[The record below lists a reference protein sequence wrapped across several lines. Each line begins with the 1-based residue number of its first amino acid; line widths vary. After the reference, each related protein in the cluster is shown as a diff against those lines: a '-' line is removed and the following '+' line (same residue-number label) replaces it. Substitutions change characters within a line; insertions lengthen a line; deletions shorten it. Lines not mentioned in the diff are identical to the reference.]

1 MDNKMSLSRRFAPRA
16 SVGLPVFN
24 GERYL
29 EESLDSLCAQRYDDF
44 EIVICDNAS
53 TDRTEEICRD
63 LAADDERVVYH
74 RQATN
79 RGASFN
85 YNDCFRRSR
94 GEFFTWLAHD
104 DLRAPTFLAECVG
117 VFDDAPG
124 SVVLVYPKALFIDAD
139 GEVIGPD
146 DYGVASHSA
155 APHRRLRAVV
165 ADRGAVNPLFGLI
178 RTSALDKTRLIGPF
192 TASDRVLLAEL
203 ALLGEIREVPKTL
216 IHRRLHDKMS
226 TAANPGNAERQRW
239 FDPGA
244 RAPVLP
250 RVPRLV
256 LEYSRSTLRVP
267 MSTTERAACLVTIP
281 TAMGLKG
288 TRVTLGRWRRGLQD
302 RWRDRSVLA

>member
-1 MDNKMSLSRRFAPRA
+1 MDNNMSVTRRIVPRA

-29 EESLDSLCAQRYDDF
+29 EESLGSMRAQHYDDF

-63 LAADDERVVYH
+63 LAADDERVIYH
-74 RQATN
+74 RQSTN
-79 RGASFN
+79 RGAGFN
-85 YNDCFRRSR
+85 YNDCFQRSR

-104 DLRAPTFLAECVG
+104 DLRAPAFLAKCVS
-117 VFDDAPG
+117 VFDSAPG

-146 DYGVASHSA
+146 DYGVADRST

-165 ADRGAVNPLFGLI
+165 TDRGAVNPLFGLI
-178 RTSALDKTRLIGPF
+178 RASALDKTRLIGSF

-203 ALLGEIREVPKTL
+203 ALLGEIREVPERL
-216 IHRRLHDKMS
+216 IHRRLHDQMS
-226 TAANPGNAERQRW
+226 TEANPGNAERQRW

-256 LEYSRSTLRVP
+256 LEYSRSTLRLP
-267 MSTTERAACLVTIP
+267 MSATERAACLVTIP
-281 TAMGLKG
+281 MAMGLKG
-288 TRVTLGRWRRGLQD
+288 TRVTLGRWRRDLQD
-302 RWRDRSVLA
+302 RRGDRFGTG